1 MELIFELAENQTRS
15 SRQKSA
21 ATFFEAG
28 GVIGRSPDSD
38 WVLEDKSRKIS
49 GKHAEIFFE
58 DGQFFI
64 TDRSTNGTFDTKAN
78 ARLQKNEDYPIAHG
92 DSYRIG
98 KYIFRARVCQDA
110 EAMMAAESEPLDLN
124 GLIPDDEFLEADPF
138 AVLASE
144 EAGPAKTEILP
155 EFELDDD
162 LNDLE
167 QPFSA
172 PSFSVTTIPDDDDDL
187 LTELEIETPIMTKPI
202 ATIKPRVKTAATVDV
217 TEAEESDSSPLLAL
231 LSRELGIDLT
241 AMNANEQKQAIQNLG
256 KLTRQTVIG
265 LQQLLRTRADFK
277 NKLRLAT
284 TMVQE
289 TNNNPLKLVGNYEQT
304 LKYLLTDQTGYLS
317 GPQAVKHALKDLQSH
332 QVASF
337 AASRGIQDATFDAF
351 SPAQLVYRFEQQ
363 GKPGRFTSKEAFY
376 WQQYEQYFRKLS
388 GDQEWRQSQFMQ
400 DYTRI
405 YEEQAHY
412 IHAAWTEFEGK
423 A

>member
-1 MELIFELAENQTRS
+1 
-15 SRQKSA
+15 
-21 ATFFEAG
+21 
-28 GVIGRSPDSD
+28 
-38 WVLEDKSRKIS
+38 
-49 GKHAEIFFE
+49 
-58 DGQFFI
+58 
-64 TDRSTNGTFDTKAN
+64 
-78 ARLQKNEDYPIAHG
+78 
-92 DSYRIG
+92 
-98 KYIFRARVCQDA
+98 
-110 EAMMAAESEPLDLN
+110 MMAAESEPLDLN